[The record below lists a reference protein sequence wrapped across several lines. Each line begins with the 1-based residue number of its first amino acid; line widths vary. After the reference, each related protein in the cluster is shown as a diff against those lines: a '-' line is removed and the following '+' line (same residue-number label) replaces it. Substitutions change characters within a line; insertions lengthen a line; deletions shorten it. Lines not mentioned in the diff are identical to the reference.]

1 VQIIIADRDK
11 INILP
16 EIDRFAKKREN
27 KNADGGKNETV
38 NVTKVKTCSY
48 LAPSIN
54 FLDSI

>member
-1 VQIIIADRDK
+1 MQIIISDRDK

-27 KNADGGKNETV
+27 KNTDGGKNETV
-38 NVTKVKTCSY
+38 NVTKVKTFSS

-54 FLDSI
+54 FLDTI